1 MTDPTPDSA
10 TTFNVSTRLAFDR
23 TRLAY
28 DRTMMAWVRTAT
40 SLISFGFAIYK
51 FFQIEIGNGEPD
63 RHLIGPREFA
73 LMMIGIGLLSLLLA
87 TIQHR
92 RDRNALRA
100 MNPEVPRSM
109 AALLAGL
116 IAILGIVA
124 FLSVISQ
131 N

>member
-1 MTDPTPDSA
+1 
-10 TTFNVSTRLAFDR
+10 
-23 TRLAY
+23 
-28 DRTMMAWVRTAT
+28 
-40 SLISFGFAIYK
+40 
-51 FFQIEIGNGEPD
+51 
-63 RHLIGPREFA
+63 
-73 LMMIGIGLLSLLLA
+73 MMIGVGLLSLLLA

-124 FLSVISQ
+124 FLAVISQ
-131 N
+131 R